1 MSNVGA
7 LLCSF
12 SYIGLEIPSFC
23 LILGLSYELFQLHLI
38 RDVNILS
45 DGGDVLATSD
55 LRCQNFT

>member
-1 MSNVGA
+1 MPNVGA

-12 SYIGLEIPSFC
+12 SYIGLEMSSFC

-45 DGGDVLATSD
+45 DGGDVVHCFSYI
-55 LRCQNFT
+55 